1 MKEIAEF
8 IHYSDTL
15 LHIDLGGMNFTFTDI
30 SHIFQRGLR
39 KSRTL
44 RSCHIVGANNFGPSK
59 FQELRQMLDSRNK
72 FENDFGIK
80 FNKELLKDL
89 FAKKKQAQNQSQFFA
104 EGLKK

>member
-1 MKEIAEF
+1 MKEIADF

-15 LHIDLGGMNFTFTDI
+15 LHIDLGGMNFNFNDI
-30 SHIFQRGLR
+30 SYIFQHGLR

-59 FQELRQMLDSRNK
+59 FQELCKILDSKGK

-80 FNKELLKDL
+80 CNRELFKDL
-89 FAKKKQAQNQSQFFA
+89 FAKKKQAQN
-104 EGLKK
+104 